1 MESHRAIASLTL
13 TDKPVAAVLPH
24 PISRDQ
30 NMTQTVHPA
39 QPPLDFLPPNFD
51 PKVLWLMK
59 TALPVWMRWKSSV
72 KTLNIQGAEVL
83 VDLFHQFAA
92 QEARFLIAFRHPSPD
107 DAYCLMNLLWNQLP
121 QIAQEL
127 GRPLPY
133 TPHVHFIYDRGIPL
147 WAGDWIGRLYS
158 RLGGTSIQRGKVD
171 RQGLKSARHL
181 FAHGQ
186 FPMAAAP
193 EGANNGHSEIVSPFE
208 PGIAQLGFWCVDDV
222 QKAQRSEAVFIV
234 PLGIQYFYQDAPWQ
248 PLADLLAQLETEVGI
263 TASTTASS
271 LPAAPEAIAQALY
284 PRLVNLGWRLL
295 EMMESYYSDFFEASF
310 MPAETTIDQSANELA
325 ERLNRLL
332 NAALQ
337 TAESF
342 FQIPAQGSVIDRCR
356 KIEQAGWDWI
366 YREDLRPDKALSPVE
381 RGLADRIAEEATLR
395 MWHMRLVESFVAV
408 TGEYVQAKPS
418 VERFAETL
426 LLLRDTIARIK
437 GENPFPRP
445 TLGDQL
451 AYLAVGEPLSV
462 SDRWPAYKTN
472 RRQAIAGLTADLQ
485 TAVQVLITA
494 EKPPKP

>member
-1 MESHRAIASLTL
+1 MPTE
-13 TDKPVAAVLPH
+13 
-24 PISRDQ
+24 
-30 NMTQTVHPA
+30 
-39 QPPLDFLPPNFD
+39 
-51 PKVLWLMK
+51 
-59 TALPVWMRWKSSV
+59 KS
-72 KTLNIQGAEVL
+72 
-83 VDLFHQFAA
+83 
-92 QEARFLIAFRHPSPD
+92 
-107 DAYCLMNLLWNQLP
+107 
-121 QIAQEL
+121 
-127 GRPLPY
+127 
-133 TPHVHFIYDRGIPL
+133 
-147 WAGDWIGRLYS
+147 
-158 RLGGTSIQRGKVD
+158 
-171 RQGLKSARHL
+171 
-181 FAHGQ
+181 
-186 FPMAAAP
+186 
-193 EGANNGHSEIVSPFE
+193 
-208 PGIAQLGFWCVDDV
+208 
-222 QKAQRSEAVFIV
+222 
-234 PLGIQYFYQDAPWQ
+234 
-248 PLADLLAQLETEVGI
+248 
-263 TASTTASS
+263 
-271 LPAAPEAIAQALY
+271 
-284 PRLVNLGWRLL
+284 VN
-295 EMMESYYSDFFEASF
+295 
-310 MPAETTIDQSANELA
+310 QSANELA